1 VAELWFTSIDGTLRL
16 PGYAIGPYGAWG
28 DLQWS
33 FRWGEGACGLFEV
46 QFSMPLPADFDHA
59 LVRRGTLIE
68 VTDGPYRMGSP
79 AILSEP
85 AKGAGIEDPWQFTAT
100 GIGREVEGSDSFYAA
115 DGSGNATTI
124 PSTAVA
130 QAITDGWRIAGAAA
144 SVPSSAPSTPTV
156 SEGLNTVAA
165 LLGASATVNGQR
177 WGVGQDNVLAFTADP
192 TTPTYQ
198 ITPAAVALGTSDD
211 NYASTVKVRY
221 LDSTTGT
228 YLTRTA
234 TNANVAARFGVKQY
248 MVDVTDQGAMSST
261 TAQSIADQTLALA
274 KGRLSWTNNLTVTSN
289 ELLTMGGVPASLS
302 KVAEDVGTGCMIRLN
317 GINNDLL
324 EVQRADVA
332 RHHHR

>member
-1 VAELWFTSIDGTLRL
+1 
-16 PGYAIGPYGAWG
+16 
-28 DLQWS
+28 
-33 FRWGEGACGLFEV
+33 
-46 QFSMPLPADFDHA
+46 
-59 LVRRGTLIE
+59 
-68 VTDGPYRMGSP
+68 
-79 AILSEP
+79 
-85 AKGAGIEDPWQFTAT
+85 
-100 GIGREVEGSDSFYAA
+100 
-115 DGSGNATTI
+115 
-124 PSTAVA
+124 
-130 QAITDGWRIAGAAA
+130 
-144 SVPSSAPSTPTV
+144 V

-234 TNANVAARFGVKQY
+234 TNASVAARFGVKQY
-248 MVDVTDQGAMSST
+248 MVDVTDRGAMSST

-302 KVAEDVGTGCMIRLN
+302 KAAEDVGTGCMIRLN

-324 EVQRADVA
+324 EVNGQTWLDIIIGEAKYADGAQTIDLSPIGLAPRDLASVVESIA
-332 RHHHR
+332 GAAAA